1 MEAAAVTHQ
10 MWSMQLISPGAQEET
25 LSGRERRMAMII
37 TALAFLAVVT
47 EELIE
52 MVAEAVWYYCRP
64 VWA

>member
-1 MEAAAVTHQ
+1 
-10 MWSMQLISPGAQEET
+10 
-25 LSGRERRMAMII
+25 MII

-52 MVAEAVWYYCRP
+52 MAAEAAWYYCRP